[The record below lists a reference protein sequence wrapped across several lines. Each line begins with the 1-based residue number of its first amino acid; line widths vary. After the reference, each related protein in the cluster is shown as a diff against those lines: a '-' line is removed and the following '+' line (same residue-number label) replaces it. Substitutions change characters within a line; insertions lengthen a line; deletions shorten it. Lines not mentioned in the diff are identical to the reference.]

1 MNKSWILLSLVA
13 IGATAQANIIID
25 DFSTGNYSYNTTV
38 DTYTSQ
44 TGITAIAPTRYVAH
58 DFVANPDARPIRTEV
73 AGGKLFI
80 STGVNVNAKLNFNYM
95 ASLKNSV
102 PAQGTGLLGLSS
114 FNPASPA
121 IDISSQTAF
130 KFDYENNDQNNTMI
144 YVYAWSS
151 DFTAFNASAGYSV
164 AAGNGSLTI
173 PYSAVF
179 TTVNPNSI
187 GMLGFGVLAPTSND
201 ITLTNVAAV
210 PEPASMI
217 ALGAGLLAL
226 ARRRRSK

>member
-1 MNKSWILLSLVA
+1 MNKSWIILSLVA
-13 IGATAQANIIID
+13 ISAAAQANIIID
-25 DFSTGNYSYNTTV
+25 DFSTGNYVYNTSA

-58 DFVANPDARPIRTEV
+58 DFVANPNSRPIRTEV
-73 AGGKLFI
+73 TGGKLFI
-80 STGVNVNAKLNFNYM
+80 STGSNVNAKLNFNYM
-95 ASLKNSV
+95 DSLKSSV

-114 FNPASPA
+114 FNPGT
-121 IDISSQTAF
+121 IDISSESAF

-144 YVYAWSS
+144 YVYAWNS

-179 TTVNPNSI
+179 TSVNPNSI

>member
-25 DFSTGNYSYNTTV
+25 DFSTGNYVYNTSA

-58 DFVANPDARPIRTEV
+58 DFVANPNSRPIRTEV

-80 STGVNVNAKLNFNYM
+80 STGTNVNAKLNFNYM
-95 ASLKNSV
+95 DSLKNSV

-114 FNPASPA
+114 FNPAS
-121 IDISSQTAF
+121 IDISSQSAF

-144 YVYAWSS
+144 YVYAWNA
-151 DFTAFNASAGYSV
+151 DFTAFNASAGYAV